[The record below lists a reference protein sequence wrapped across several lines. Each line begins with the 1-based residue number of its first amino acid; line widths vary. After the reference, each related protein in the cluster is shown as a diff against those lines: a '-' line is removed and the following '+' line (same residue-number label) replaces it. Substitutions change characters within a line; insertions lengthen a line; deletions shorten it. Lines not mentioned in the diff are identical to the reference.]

1 MIFPQCACVDL
12 VHVSVGPAESLEVD
26 AETAVA
32 VEVSGQY
39 YYKLRHFTLHH
50 FYYFYSLIKK
60 LTLS

>member
-39 YYKLRHFTLHH
+39 YFTLHH

>member
-39 YYKLRHFTLHH
+39 Y
-50 FYYFYSLIKK
+50 
-60 LTLS
+60 